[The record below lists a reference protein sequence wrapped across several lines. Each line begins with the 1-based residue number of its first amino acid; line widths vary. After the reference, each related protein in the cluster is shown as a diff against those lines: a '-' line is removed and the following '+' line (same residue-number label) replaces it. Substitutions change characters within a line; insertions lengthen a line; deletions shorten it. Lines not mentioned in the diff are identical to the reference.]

1 MEPRHFRVFLV
12 DQAVGTL
19 DEQADGRL
27 AFRMDEAYLALARRP
42 VLSQSFED
50 DLRRTYWGKRPGE
63 LPSYF
68 SNLLP
73 EGRFRRVVEESL
85 QDREDGDLGLLVAL
99 GSDLP
104 GAVVLSQT
112 DDPAPVMESSL
123 EDVDEESTERE
134 QLGFRFSLAGVQ
146 LKFSMV
152 RVEGRLTLPAHGQ
165 GGDWIVKVGTH
176 EFPGLAENEFSML
189 EWARAV
195 GFEVPQCDLHAVSDL
210 GLAKY
215 APLGSKALAIRR
227 YDRASGRRVHQEDFM
242 QVYGRA
248 ADREGKQKYNGSFEE
263 LARVVLGLLGEPGY
277 EELIRRCAL
286 TVAIGNHDAHLKN
299 WSLLYREPVRPILAP
314 VYDQVATV
322 AWAGLD
328 RTLALKLAGAR
339 DFGRVGIDSF
349 ARLARK
355 VGTNETRT
363 RELVSQTLTALGD
376 YWRGQSSELPIQ
388 QEHRAAIRE
397 HWDVVPLL
405 RPFGP
410 LA

>member
-1 MEPRHFRVFLV
+1 MEPRHFCVFLGE
-12 DQAVGTL
+12 QLVGTL
-19 DEQADGRL
+19 DEQTDGRL
-27 AFRMDEAYLALARRP
+27 AFRMDEGYVSLGRRP

-50 DLRRTYWGKRPGE
+50 DLRRTYWGKRPGD

-73 EGRFRRVVEESL
+73 EGRFRRVVEQSL
-85 QDREDGDLGLLVAL
+85 QERGDGDLGLLVAL

-104 GAVVLSQT
+104 GAVVLAQSDGHSAVLQPT
-112 DDPAPVMESSL
+112 AETVDDEP
-123 EDVDEESTERE
+123 ERE

-152 RVEGRLTLPAHGQ
+152 QLDGKLTLPAHGQ
-165 GGDWIVKVGTH
+165 GGDWIVKVGTQ

-189 EWARAV
+189 EWARGA
-195 GFEVPQCDLHAVSDL
+195 GFEVPDCGLHSVSDL
-210 GLAKY
+210 GLDRY
-215 APLGSKALAIRR
+215 APPGSRALAIRR
-227 YDRASGRRVHQEDFM
+227 YDRYPERRVHQEDFM

-248 ADREGKQKYNGSFEE
+248 ADPEGKQKYNGSFEE

-277 EELIRRCAL
+277 EEFVRRCAL
-286 TVAIGNHDAHLKN
+286 TIAVGNHDAHLKN
-299 WSLLYREPVRPILAP
+299 WSLLYREPVRPVLSP

-322 AWAGLD
+322 GWPALD

-339 DFGRVGIDSF
+339 DFGRVSLDSF

-355 VGTNETRT
+355 VEASETRT
-363 RELVSQTLTALGD
+363 REIVGETLNALGD
-376 YWRGQSSELPIQ
+376 FWRRHQSELPLPK
-388 QEHRAAIRE
+388 EHRTAIRE
-397 HWDVVPLL
+397 HWDLVPLL
-405 RPFGP
+405 RAIGP